1 MFIILSKNHPLLYNN
16 PSGDAFMSIQNWNAK
31 DYATQSSAQL
41 KWAKE
46 LIEKINIQGTESILD
61 IGCGDGKITALLAET
76 CSEGRVI
83 GIDSSQSMINE
94 AESSFVH
101 EKFPNLS
108 FQVMDA
114 SNLIFNEAFDFI
126 FSNSALHWIKDHSPV
141 LSGIYHAL
149 KPSGKLYLKFGGK
162 GTLDAFQ
169 PMINN
174 MLSNSKWETYF
185 KTFEPTW
192 GFFDD
197 QTYTQWLKDKGLTPI
212 SVRLV
217 PSDMVHE
224 NRHGLEGWVRTTWH
238 PYLTFI
244 PENLKN
250 TFVTELVDRYLEQNP
265 VDSDGRTHVDMVRLE
280 VEATKGK

>member
-1 MFIILSKNHPLLYNN
+1 M
-16 PSGDAFMSIQNWNAK
+16 
-31 DYATQSSAQL
+31 
-41 KWAKE
+41 
-46 LIEKINIQGTESILD
+46 
-61 IGCGDGKITALLAET
+61 
-76 CSEGRVI
+76 
-83 GIDSSQSMINE
+83 
-94 AESSFVH
+94 
-101 EKFPNLS
+101 
-108 FQVMDA
+108 
-114 SNLIFNEAFDFI
+114 
-126 FSNSALHWIKDHSPV
+126 
-141 LSGIYHAL
+141 
-149 KPSGKLYLKFGGK
+149 
-162 GTLDAFQ
+162 DAFQ

-217 PSDMVHE
+217 PSDMVHQ
-224 NRHGLEGWVRTTWH
+224 NRQGLEGWVRTTWH

-244 PENLKN
+244 PENLTN
-250 TFVTELVDRYLEQNP
+250 TFVTELVDCYLEQNP